1 MQPRKPDAE
10 EAPMTTLSEHPY
22 WGVSRVELHE
32 ARRLAEAERSAAI
45 RQIFRALLAWR
56 RKFQRDRSL
65 TCAGK
70 LATSHE
76 PAA

>member
-1 MQPRKPDAE
+1 
-10 EAPMTTLSEHPY
+10 MTTLNENPC
-22 WGVSRVELHE
+22 WGVSRVELRE